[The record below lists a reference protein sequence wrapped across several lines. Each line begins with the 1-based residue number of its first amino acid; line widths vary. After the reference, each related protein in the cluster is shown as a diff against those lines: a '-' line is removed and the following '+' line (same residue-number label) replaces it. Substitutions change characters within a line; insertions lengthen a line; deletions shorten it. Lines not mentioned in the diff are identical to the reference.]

1 MTKRKQRVAL
11 IWQPVNG
18 RMVAIAAD
26 DLSRQRLKDKGYR
39 AGDVCFAEMVK
50 PRNPR
55 FHRLIHAFGKLVAEN
70 IDDFHGMDAHRVLK
84 RIQLESG
91 IGCEDVQIK
100 FSGFWDQVIDWVVKQ
115 SGESVRPALVM
126 IRDICGGDK
135 LIDAR
140 IPQSLAFESMDEG
153 EFREVA
159 RGMCRHIAERYWPE
173 CTPEE
178 VAEMAELSVQEAA

>member
-70 IDDFHGMDAHRVLK
+70 IDDFHGMDAHRALK

-91 IGCEDVQIK
+91 IGCEEVAYRIAGQMVVQ
-100 FSGFWDQVIDWVVKQ
+100 
-115 SGESVRPALVM
+115 RL
-126 IRDICGGDK
+126 
-135 LIDAR
+135 
-140 IPQSLAFESMDEG
+140 PQSLAYESMDEG
-153 EFREVA
+153 EFKQVA